1 MPLRLRRIRWITV
14 TLGGPATDDRPVHFD
29 HWLDCGLDC
38 GLDRGH
44 GQSSIA
50 SAPATFAPTATI
62 IAYIA
67 KDAKWLRMGFG
78 SSGGGNA
85 IIDDINITTKK
96 NISLSG
102 LRNRL

>member
-1 MPLRLRRIRWITV
+1 V
-14 TLGGPATDDRPVHFD
+14 YFD
-29 HWLDCGLDC
+29 YWLHR

-50 SAPATFAPTATI
+50 SAPASLAPTATI

-67 KDAKWLRMGFG
+67 KDAKSLRIGFG

-85 IIDDINITTKK
+85 IIDDINITTTK
-96 NISLSG
+96 NISLSR